1 MGPDQPLG
9 KHARIGARARG
20 EPLEVEV
27 VGVRLSTGSRT
38 NGLALVDLRIGPV
51 VATYGYQ
58 RMRRKGRWQVH
69 LPVDPD
75 GKEALRRPKRL
86 DEKVVQ
92 MVRDA
97 VESDEAMVAGIQRRW
112 AW

>member
-1 MGPDQPLG
+1 MTSPNEPGN
-9 KHARIGARARG
+9 HARTRARARG
-20 EPLEVEV
+20 GKIEIEVLK
-27 VGVRLSTGSRT
+27 VRLSAGNRA

-69 LPVDPD
+69 LPLDPD
-75 GKEALRRPKRL
+75 GGEALRLPKGL
-86 DEKVVQ
+86 DAQVVQ

-97 VESDEAMVAGIQRRW
+97 VEGDEAMAAGIKRRW